1 MKIGSPQAGIDEV
14 DRLLAQKEYAK
25 ALTIITKELRRRP
38 GQLNLQLRRAEVLNL
53 KGERARAVTAYRK
66 IAEAQARDGFYAR
79 AIAVYKK
86 IRRIDPGQEVEA
98 ELARLI
104 EEDRQSKAATR
115 RESELGRFDS
125 SPELPDAPQTAEAK
139 QELKELR
146 ASKLFSSFERDA
158 LEKILASTELR
169 SFEQG
174 DIIVTEGERGS
185 SLYLIVGGTV
195 KVFTRTENGGNL
207 PLAELDAGDFFGEVS
222 LLSGR
227 PRTAT
232 ITASS
237 AVTAVELDRDS
248 VERIAEDHPEVRQVL
263 EDFYERRAQHTVEAV
278 IRRMRDERRG
288 G

>member
-1 MKIGSPQAGIDEV
+1 MKIGTSGAGIDEL
-14 DRLLAQKEYAK
+14 DRLLAQRDYAK
-25 ALTIITKELRRRP
+25 ALAVISKELRRRP

-53 KGERARAVTAYRK
+53 KGERTRAVTAYRK

-104 EEDRQSKAATR
+104 EEDRQSKTATR
-115 RESELGRFDS
+115 REGDPDRFERASE
-125 SPELPDAPQTAEAK
+125 PPDPRQAAEAK
-139 QELKELR
+139 QEMKELQ
-146 ASKLFSSFERDA
+146 ASTLFASFERDA

-195 KVFTRTENGGNL
+195 KVFTRTKDGSNL
-207 PLAELDAGDFFGEVS
+207 PLAELGAGDFFGEVS

-237 AVTAVELDRDS
+237 AVTAVELDHDS
-248 VERIAEDHPEVRQVL
+248 LERIAGDHPEVRQVL

-278 IRRMRDERRG
+278 IRRMRDESRG